1 MNEQKI
7 EPAAVRRWT
16 LEVRRLHERAAKV
29 KRQRPGH
36 DDATS
41 ELVESCLAACQMLL
55 QEFAAA
61 ELRAHRAE
69 RDMHAVDAA
78 WRYLFDRAPVPWLE
92 VGADGTVIGAN
103 TAAGRLLNI
112 SPKRLEG
119 RPLLYFFEDR
129 AAVASLF
136 RAGPFESSAPVIQL
150 TLRPRERAPIRVDAT
165 VLGSDDNA
173 PVCWWFLI
181 PGEVGL
187 RVTRPAHSL
196 EQSA

>member
-1 MNEQKI
+1 MNEQKT

-16 LEVRRLHERAAKV
+16 WEVGRLRERAAKV
-29 KRQRPGH
+29 KRQRPGQ

-41 ELVESCLAACQMLL
+41 ELIDSCLAACQMLL
-55 QEFAAA
+55 QESAAA
-61 ELRAHRAE
+61 ELRAHRTE

-78 WRYLFDRAPVPWLE
+78 WRYLFDRVPVPWLE
-92 VGADGTVIGAN
+92 VGTDGTVIGAN

-129 AAVASLF
+129 ATVASLL
-136 RAGPFESSAPVIQL
+136 RAGPFEPTSPATQL
-150 TLRPRERAPIRVDAT
+150 TVRPRERAPIPVAAT
-165 VLGSDDNA
+165 VVRTDDNG
-173 PVCWWFLI
+173 PVRWWFLM
-181 PGEVGL
+181 PGEISL
-187 RVTRPAHSL
+187 RRTRPAHRL